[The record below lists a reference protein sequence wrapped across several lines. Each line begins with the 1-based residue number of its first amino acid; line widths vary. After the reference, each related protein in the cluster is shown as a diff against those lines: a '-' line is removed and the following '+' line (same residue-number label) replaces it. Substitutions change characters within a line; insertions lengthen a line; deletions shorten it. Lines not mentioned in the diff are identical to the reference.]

1 LALSEFALIKSHFTT
16 LTQQRGDVIIGIGDD
31 CAVLKCPP
39 GKQLAVSI
47 DTLVEGIHFFPD
59 VPPKSLGH
67 KALAV
72 SLSDLAAM
80 GAEPAWFT
88 LALTLPK
95 VDETWLTAFSS
106 GLAELAKAHNIQLV
120 GGDTTRGPLAI
131 SIQVHGFVDPHT
143 TLTRTGARPGDLIV
157 VTGTLGDAGAALKLA
172 LNEVNNERLEETD
185 RQYLFDRLQMP
196 APRLNIADSIKSI
209 ATSAI
214 DISDGL
220 LADLGHILE
229 RSQVGAEVDVSLLP
243 LSQALK
249 QFDKAFVKVSAL
261 SAGDDYELC
270 FTVSPDDVATLLALD
285 LPVTQI
291 GQITERKGLYLYSD
305 QEAFEYELPTGYQ
318 HFD

>member
-1 LALSEFALIKSHFTT
+1 VTQLALSEFALIKSHFTT

-106 GLAELAKAHNIQLV
+106 GLAELAKDHNIQLV

-143 TLTRTGARPGDLIV
+143 TLTRTGARPGDLIF

-229 RSQVGAEVDVSLLP
+229 GSQVGAEVDVSLLP

-291 GQITERKGLYLYSD
+291 GQITERK
-305 QEAFEYELPTGYQ
+305 ELFFTFQPRSV
-318 HFD
+318 